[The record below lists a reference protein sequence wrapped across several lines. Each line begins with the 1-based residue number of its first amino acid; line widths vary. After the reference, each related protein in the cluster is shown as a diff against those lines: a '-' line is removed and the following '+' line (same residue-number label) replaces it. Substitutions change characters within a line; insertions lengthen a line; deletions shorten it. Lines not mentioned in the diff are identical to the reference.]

1 MKIGIIAS
9 ELYDGGEITWTKVLC
24 SCLLSLGEIKVI
36 NIYVSKDYDMWVRE
50 FADINKAIVNK
61 VDWNFRFGINYKI
74 KIIKVII
81 KILTLFKNSFAKRI
95 FKFQKLDNNDLIISP
110 YVSTELLFTSKKY
123 IVCPQDTRHLH
134 KNNLKIGIMEKLKKY
149 YAEFFY
155 SLRLKNAYRI
165 VVEANYIKEDLMRY
179 YKIPEDRIF
188 IIVSPILISKYEIKE
203 ERYLVIRN
211 KYNLPSKFIFYPAH
225 FIEDKNH
232 IKLVKALKIIKD
244 KYNEIIPLILVGSK
258 KNNFDNVM
266 KAIEKL
272 NLERQVKYLGYIPDE
287 DMPYLYKLSTALV
300 MPTLFESV
308 SMPIWEAFYLGVPV
322 VSSNVFALPEQ
333 VGDAGLL
340 FDPFNIED
348 MAEKIYKIW
357 VDENLREELV
367 RKGYNRIKELT
378 LENYAKQWED
388 VIEEVSRDLY
398 E

>member
-322 VSSNVFALPEQ
+322 VSSNVCALPEQ

-348 MAEKIYKIW
+348 MAEKIYRIW
-357 VDENLREELV
+357 IDENLRAELV
-367 RKGYNRIKELT
+367 QKGYNRIKDLT

-388 VIEEVSRDLY
+388 VIKEALNE
-398 E
+398 

>member
-1 MKIGIIAS
+1 MKVRVGILSTADPKSGGIYQYTLSLLEAFSNYSSNEFEYIQIRLPNFPKILKEDIVINQDKSNIILKIKRLIFQQFGLKIGDILGS
-9 ELYDGGEITWTKVLC
+9 YNHPEL
-24 SCLLSLGEIKVI
+24 
-36 NIYVSKDYDMWVRE
+36 KD
-50 FADINKAIVNK
+50 I
-61 VDWNFRFGINYKI
+61 
-74 KIIKVII
+74 
-81 KILTLFKNSFAKRI
+81 
-95 FKFQKLDNNDLIISP
+95 DLIISP
-110 YVSTELLFTSKKY
+110 VVAAMPLYMQKPF
-123 IVCPQDTRHLH
+123 
-134 KNNLKIGIMEKLKKY
+134 IMSIYDFQHKY
-149 YAEFFY
+149 YPSFFT
-155 SLRLKNAYRI
+155 
-165 VVEANYIKEDLMRY
+165 IKERILREITFSVSKRANTLICESSFVKRDIEKFL
-179 YKIPEDRIF
+179 KIPEERIRV
-188 IIVSPILISKYEIKE
+188 ITSPPPKYIQEINIGSQDVINVKRKYGLP
-203 ERYLVIRN
+203 ERY
-211 KYNLPSKFIFYPAH
+211 IFYPAQFWFH
-225 FIEDKNH
+225 KNH
-232 IKLVKALKIIKD
+232 IKLLEALSLLRN
-244 KYNEIIPLILVGSK
+244 KYNTIVPLILVGSK

-272 NLERQVKYLGYIPDE
+272 NLERQVKYLGYVPDE

-348 MAEKIYKIW
+348 MAKKIYKIW

-388 VIEEVSRDLY
+388 VIEEVSRALY

>member
-24 SCLLSLGEIKVI
+24 SCLLSLEEIKVI

-81 KILTLFKNSFAKRI
+81 KILTLFKNSFVKRI

-348 MAEKIYKIW
+348 MAEKIYNIW
-357 VDENLREELV
+357 TDENLRAELV
-367 RKGYNRIKELT
+367 QKGYNRIKDLT

-388 VIEEVSRDLY
+388 VIKEALNE
-398 E
+398 